1 MSRIE
6 KAHYILSGA
15 KHNEKARN
23 IMTFSHQFTKP
34 AKNEP
39 GYMLLA
45 RRKALRSVLEEAVE
59 VIWHTDFNDYDP
71 ATRTSKLY
79 LEALSHV
86 FYE

>member
-23 IMTFSHQFTKP
+23 IMKFSDQFTKP
-34 AKNEP
+34 ANNEP
-39 GYMLLA
+39 VYILLA

-59 VIWHTDFNDYDP
+59 VIWHSDFKDYDP

-79 LEALSHV
+79 LEALNLV